1 MSADRVDVT
10 LTVLNRKEL
19 PITFK
24 YKNQPSNFD
33 LDKSKIKINPETLDV
48 GATADM
54 LNNLSEVSLGELD
67 LSKLSPDTNTFVMD
81 IMLPDGVRNL
91 SNVTTAT
98 VEFDLSDFARPFGR
112 NRQRSYPRHPQGG
125 VMSKPNT
132 SSSGTRILR
141 VLKALRGHALNGV
154 SNGEL
159 ASALGESP
167 ANINRALNTLIEE
180 GLALKLD
187 NGRFAPGV
195 QLLQIAMAHSTEMA
209 RAQDR
214 INEINQRVMAGSR

>member
-1 MSADRVDVT
+1 MAASVVLSKPRLDLVRRALLTDV
-10 LTVLNRKEL
+10 
-19 PITFK
+19 
-24 YKNQPSNFD
+24 
-33 LDKSKIKINPETLDV
+33 
-48 GATADM
+48 ATPRIATTDA
-54 LNNLSEVSLGELD
+54 GEL
-67 LSKLSPDTNTFVMD
+67 
-81 IMLPDGVRNL
+81 
-91 SNVTTAT
+91 
-98 VEFDLSDFARPFGR
+98 
-112 NRQRSYPRHPQGG
+112 
-125 VMSKPNT
+125 T
-132 SSSGTRILR
+132 SISSTRILR

-195 QLLQIAMAHSTEMA
+195 QLLQIAMAHSNEMA

>member
-1 MSADRVDVT
+1 
-10 LTVLNRKEL
+10 
-19 PITFK
+19 
-24 YKNQPSNFD
+24 
-33 LDKSKIKINPETLDV
+33 
-48 GATADM
+48 
-54 LNNLSEVSLGELD
+54 
-67 LSKLSPDTNTFVMD
+67 
-81 IMLPDGVRNL
+81 
-91 SNVTTAT
+91 
-98 VEFDLSDFARPFGR
+98 
-112 NRQRSYPRHPQGG
+112 
-125 VMSKPNT
+125 MSKPNT

-195 QLLQIAMAHSTEMA
+195 QLLQIAMAHSAEMA